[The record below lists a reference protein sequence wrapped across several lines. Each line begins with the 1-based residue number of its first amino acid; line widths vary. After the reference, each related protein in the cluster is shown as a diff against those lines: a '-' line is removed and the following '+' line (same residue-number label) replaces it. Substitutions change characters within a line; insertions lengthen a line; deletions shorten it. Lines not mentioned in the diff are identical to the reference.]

1 MRFSKEIPENAVWI
15 PQLHHL
21 TMIVTKLGE
30 GKGWCIIFSLKG
42 SLSAHVKC
50 QTCFIDF
57 IASTLTLLQRL
68 LVLWR
73 QWLMR
78 ILGLLQKPITLEKK
92 FNLAFLSFW
101 KVWHLFWAAVA
112 ANEEFGKTDTTSVA
126 VSAVHSIRAAKT
138 KSCSNKPQGI
148 LSFQGQSISAKHFR
162 SRIYQ
167 KMENRE
173 LIIAMKMST
182 QEKNRTPKFV
192 FGLKYLRW
200 KEWAMSIPGH

>member
-1 MRFSKEIPENAVWI
+1 M
-15 PQLHHL
+15 
-21 TMIVTKLGE
+21 
-30 GKGWCIIFSLKG
+30 
-42 SLSAHVKC
+42 KC

-78 ILGLLQKPITLEKK
+78 ILGVLQKPITLDKK
-92 FNLAFLSFW
+92 FDLAFLSFW
-101 KVWHLFWAAVA
+101 KVWNLFWAAVA

-148 LSFQGQSISAKHFR
+148 LRFSRPKHFSKAFQEPHLSKNGKPWINHSYENVDSGEKPLLNLYLDWNIWDEMSEQWAYLV
-162 SRIYQ
+162 SR
-167 KMENRE
+167 R
-173 LIIAMKMST
+173 
-182 QEKNRTPKFV
+182 F
-192 FGLKYLRW
+192 
-200 KEWAMSIPGH
+200 